1 MTRCAMMRKM
11 PHYMNANKPIA
22 SLAYSRLRELT
33 RDDVL
38 DILHP
43 ALRPDIVAVL
53 DENAE
58 LRGKLASVNGAL
70 VGSRDARARTE
81 QELAELREA
90 ARYVVQKQARVDERK
105 SARVSPVKRMLRRA
119 ARNRAI
125 YHLGIIVGKKDSP

>member
-1 MTRCAMMRKM
+1 MMRKL

-38 DILHP
+38 DALHP
-43 ALRPDIVAVL
+43 ALRLDIVTVL

-58 LRGKLASVNGAL
+58 LRGKLASANGAL
-70 VGSRDARARTE
+70 VGSRDVRARTE

-90 ARYVVQKQARVDERK
+90 ARCVVQKQARVDARK
-105 SARVSPVKRMLRRA
+105 SARVSPVKLMLRRA

-125 YHLGIIVGKKDSP
+125 YHLGIIVEKKDSP